1 VATILVSDG
10 EQRSALAVVRSLHR
24 AGHTVHV
31 SGRTARTLASVS
43 RASAAAL
50 ITRDPLTAPDA
61 FVDAVAA
68 YVARERIDVVVPITE
83 AALLALL
90 PARARLA
97 PAIVPFPSLETF
109 RRVSDKLALADV
121 ARCADVAFP
130 EQRILHA
137 PAEAASLDPG
147 SLAFPIVVKPSRSVG
162 EDRADG
168 VRAQFTVRHAAD
180 ATALGAVLATF
191 PAAAYPLLI
200 QRRIIGPGRG
210 VFLLMWDGEIIARFA
225 HRRIREKPPSGG
237 VSVCAESVVADPALV
252 ERSAALLRAVG
263 WQGVAMVEYK
273 VDAATGIPYLM
284 EINGRFW
291 GSLQLAIDAGVD
303 FPALLV
309 DRALGG
315 GSTSRATG
323 SGSPLP
329 IAVTAY
335 RPGLRRGWWWGEV
348 DHLLARLRRSRRAL
362 ALPAGEPGRLA
373 AVGAFLRS
381 CVRGGDAVF
390 RVSDP
395 APFVLESVQ
404 WLRRR

>member
-24 AGHTVHV
+24 AGHSVHV

-43 RASAAAL
+43 RASARTL
-50 ITRDPLTAPDA
+50 ITPDPLTAPDA
-61 FVDAVAA
+61 FVDVVAA

-90 PARARLA
+90 PARTRLA
-97 PAIVPFPSLETF
+97 PALVPFPSLETF

-130 EQRILHA
+130 EQRVLHA
-137 PAEAASLDPG
+137 PTDAAALDLAT
-147 SLAFPIVVKPSRSVG
+147 LAFPVVVKPSRSVG
-162 EDRADG
+162 EDGAG
-168 VRAQFTVRHAAD
+168 SVRAQFTVRHAAD
-180 ATALGAVLATF
+180 AAALGAALATF
-191 PAAAYPLLI
+191 PAAAYPLMI

-210 VFLLMWDGEIIARFA
+210 VFLLMWDGEIVARFA

-252 ERSAALLRAVG
+252 ERSTALLRAVG

-315 GSTSRATG
+315 AA
-323 SGSPLP
+323 SGTTRV
-329 IAVTAY
+329 AVTAY

-381 CVRGGDAVF
+381 CARGGDAVF